1 MKKKTTGIIVGALL
15 LAAVGGGLKNYKNT
29 PSESTPTPTVT
40 AEISV
45 TPYDTPAVTEGAET
59 EDTPTLVPTTEPTF
73 MPTPE
78 PTLEPT
84 PEPPA
89 KPSLEPTEIPTPET
103 TPAPTAVPTLEPTP
117 VPTEEPTLA
126 PTPTREPTPSPTP
139 SPAPSKAPTAKPT
152 NKPTIT
158 PKAEKKQ
165 NTALYEKTIKGIPDY
180 SGKFIINLEKTGFDE
195 SEKEY
200 QTLSPLDK
208 LGRCGKAEALLGE
221 DMMPTEPRGEIG
233 SVKPSGWHT
242 VKYSDLIEDL
252 YLYNRCHLIGYQLT
266 GENANPLNLI
276 TGTRYFNTEGM
287 EPYESKVANYIQ
299 RTGNHVYYRVTP
311 VFDGDA
317 LVAKG
322 VWMEA
327 LSLEDGGKG
336 VDFSVFVYNI
346 QPGIE
351 IDYLTG
357 DSAREKT
364 PEPTKKPTPT
374 LIPTKAPESKGEA
387 KPYVL
392 NTNTH
397 KIHEVD
403 CSSVSTIKAKNRK
416 DVVAVIDELLN
427 QGYVKCKI
435 CDPD

>member
-1 MKKKTTGIIVGALL
+1 MKKKTMGIIVGGLL
-15 LAAVGGGLKNYKNT
+15 LVAVGGGLKNYKNT
-29 PSESTPTPTVT
+29 PPETAPTPAVT

-59 EDTPTLVPTTEPTF
+59 EDAPTLVL
-73 MPTPE
+73 TP
-78 PTLEPT
+78 
-84 PEPPA
+84 
-89 KPSLEPTEIPTPET
+89 
-103 TPAPTAVPTLEPTP
+103 EPTP
-117 VPTEEPTLA
+117 VPTPETTEEPTLA
-126 PTPTREPTPSPTP
+126 PTPTREPTPSP
-139 SPAPSKAPTAKPT
+139 APSKKPIATLKPT
-152 NKPTIT
+152 SKSTTT

-165 NTALYEKTIKGIPDY
+165 NTALYENTIKGIPDY

-195 SEKEY
+195 SEKGY
-200 QTLSPLDK
+200 QTFSPLDK

-242 VKYSDLIEDL
+242 VKYSDLIKDL
-252 YLYNRCHLIGYQLT
+252 YLYNRCHLIGYQLM

-336 VDFSVFVYNI
+336 IDFSVFVYNI

-364 PEPTKKPTPT
+364 SEPTKKPTPT
-374 LIPTKAPESKGEA
+374 LTPTKVPESKGEA
-387 KPYVL
+387 KTYVL

-403 CSSVSTIKAKNRK
+403 CSSVPTIKTKNRK
-416 DVVAVIDELLN
+416 DVVAILDDLLN